1 MTWAPAFLA
10 YTFLSSLSY
19 SSLIYLSLSISIMTS
34 SLLWSPIYS
43 LSSILFSCSYLSL
56 IVTTLEN
63 IIFIFMSF
71 TSSCSSSSC
80 CWALES
86 IPLALWIC
94 SEVNFTS
101 LPYLLRLSRSSFLN
115 FSLLIL
121 AAASYIVFSI
131 SLLRRASVGSGTIM
145 DSRIR
150 ISSPAGMITPSFY
163 LPEAAF
169 SRMALSSFIVT
180 IVGPSRPVFLWDDP
194 KIKTVR
200 INR

>member
-1 MTWAPAFLA
+1 M
-10 YTFLSSLSY
+10 SSLFW
-19 SSLIYLSLSISIMTS
+19 SS
-34 SLLWSPIYS
+34 IYS
-43 LSSILFSCSYLSL
+43 FSSILFSCNYLSL
-56 IVTTLEN
+56 IVMTLEN
-63 IIFIFMSF
+63 IIFIFMSL

-86 IPLALWIC
+86 IPFALWIC
-94 SEVNFTS
+94 SDVSFTS

-121 AAASYIVFSI
+121 AAASCIVFSI
-131 SLLRRASVGSGTIM
+131 SLLRWASEGSCTIM

-150 ISSPAGMITPSFY
+150 ASSPAGMITPSFY

-169 SRMALSSFIVT
+169 SRMALSSFIV
-180 IVGPSRPVFLWDDP
+180 IMVGPSRPVFLWDDP
-194 KIKTVR
+194 KIKTVK